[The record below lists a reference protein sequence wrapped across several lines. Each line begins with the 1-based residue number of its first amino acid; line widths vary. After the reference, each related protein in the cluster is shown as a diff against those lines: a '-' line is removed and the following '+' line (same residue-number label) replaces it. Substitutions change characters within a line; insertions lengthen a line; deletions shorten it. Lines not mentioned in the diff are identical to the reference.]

1 MDNNDRSVLVGV
13 VPNTTVEI
21 RAFLDGCGVVYISYQ
36 YTLAKRV
43 LYVDRVE
50 VANIVA
56 RGEQLLRE
64 NLHVDPETP
73 SAYLGTTEFTSSAS
87 SEASK
92 SASVIAQY
100 VPDANAVDIYVD
112 VGGDYLYVLR
122 IHTARASLVHARENI
137 ANLDTV
143 EVTIGGVFDAKA
155 WLTQDGNVNFS
166 YVNRHKLDAMLTESI
181 AISEVVVTGNVVEEN
196 NPSELA
202 DIMRQAVKLGSY
214 KNPHS
219 DVTYNIWVKFNN
231 LQACIVVVF
240 DSNPGSWLL
249 ARYKDFP
256 MPTEIQ
262 EALSHDPYWDIP
274 PECSDWLSVLFF
286 MQEKL
291 NDFTFS
297 NNGITANDGSTL
309 TTQMFRQ
316 EVESA
321 KLYPETNKLGPNTNA
336 AVWMRK
342 YWEAMH
348 REVIELGDEIPWKWW
363 SKSAVPLDKV
373 HEELI
378 DALHFHISTCLAAG
392 LTAGGVIKAYTDKY
406 RKNIERQK
414 TNYVARGD
422 VAA

>member
-1 MDNNDRSVLVGV
+1 MDNNDRSALVGII
-13 VPNTTVEI
+13 PQTTVEI
-21 RAFLDGCGVVYISYQ
+21 RAFLDGYGVVHISYQ
-36 YTLAKRV
+36 DTLAKSG
-43 LYVDRVE
+43 LHVDRVD
-50 VANIVA
+50 VADIVA

-64 NLHVDPETP
+64 NLQVNHETP
-73 SAYLGTTEFTSSAS
+73 SAFLGTTEFTSSAN
-87 SEASK
+87 SEASE

-100 VPDANAVDIYVD
+100 VPEANSVDIYAD

-122 IHTARASLVHARENI
+122 VANAVKVYMNTTDSI
-137 ANLDTV
+137 AN
-143 EVTIGGVFDAKA
+143 VTIGDVIDAKA

-166 YVNRHKLDAMLTESI
+166 YVNRHKLDAMLMESI
-181 AISEVVVTGNVVEEN
+181 AISEVVVTGSVVEEN

-219 DVTYNIWVKFNN
+219 DVTYNIWVKFNS
-231 LQACIVVVF
+231 LQVRIVVGF

-256 MPTEIQ
+256 MPTEMQ

-291 NDFTFS
+291 NDFTFK
-297 NNGITANDGSTL
+297 NNGITANDGSIL
-309 TTQMFRQ
+309 TTQVFRQ

-336 AVWMRK
+336 AEWMRK
-342 YWEAMH
+342 YWEALH